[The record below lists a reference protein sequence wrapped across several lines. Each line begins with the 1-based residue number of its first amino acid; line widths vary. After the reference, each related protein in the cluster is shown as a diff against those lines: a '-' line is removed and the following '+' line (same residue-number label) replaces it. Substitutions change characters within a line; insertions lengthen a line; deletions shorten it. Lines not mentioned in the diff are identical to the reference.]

1 MKRVVITEF
10 MDTASV
16 NRLRERFDVQYD
28 PQRVDDRHALFASL
42 GDCDGLIVRNRTQ
55 VDADL
60 LDRAPHLKIVGRLG
74 VGLDNI
80 DVASCTARAIAV
92 APATGANTVSVAE
105 YVIGA
110 ALTLVR
116 GTFGA
121 TQNVVAGEWPRQK
134 LTGGELSG
142 KTMGLVGYGAIAR
155 AVADRAR
162 AFGMT
167 IAAHDPHLPAS
178 DPAWAGADNL
188 ALDAL
193 FSSVDILSLH
203 VPLTDQTRHII
214 DAKALASM
222 KDTAIVINTARGGVV
237 DDAALARALADKTI
251 GGAALDVFETEPMT
265 AESGAAFAGLDNVV
279 LTPHIAGVTEESN
292 VRVSAVIADAIIGA
306 LGE

>member
-1 MKRVVITEF
+1 
-10 MDTASV
+10 
-16 NRLRERFDVQYD
+16 
-28 PQRVDDRHALFASL
+28 
-42 GDCDGLIVRNRTQ
+42 
-55 VDADL
+55 
-60 LDRAPHLKIVGRLG
+60 
-74 VGLDNI
+74 
-80 DVASCTARAIAV
+80 
-92 APATGANTVSVAE
+92 
-105 YVIGA
+105 A

-121 TQNVVAGEWPRQK
+121 TQSVGAGEWPRQK
-134 LTGGELSG
+134 LMGGELSG

-193 FSSVDILSLH
+193 FSSADVLSLH

-222 KDTAIVINTARGGVV
+222 KDTAIVINTA
-237 DDAALARALADKTI
+237 
-251 GGAALDVFETEPMT
+251 
-265 AESGAAFAGLDNVV
+265 
-279 LTPHIAGVTEESN
+279 
-292 VRVSAVIADAIIGA
+292 
-306 LGE
+306 